1 MGLCARALAASHIFI
16 FALATLV
23 ASTASAQQARSRVV
37 MSKHFFVIDDAESVE
52 VAAPLEQVD
61 GMPPARYG
69 ARRYLANHTEYF
81 ELVADTELAAAVTAQ
96 PGYAQSLE
104 VARGFAEIG
113 LQKYKELD
121 MPGAI
126 QFLSRA
132 RQAFLDIRHEVVA
145 PQEVAELLVF
155 LSLSY
160 IERGDSASQALGTL
174 RELILLAPE
183 QPLQPGIYPD
193 NVVAAYRDARQA
205 LIREIDRRGL
215 PLELDN
221 QARDLARLTG
231 ADAVVMGFVIPA
243 ARRDGYKVRFFP
255 WSRSL
260 DRVERSDTLDIP
272 RLDVESVQSAGNRL
286 AARYA
291 DCIRAPAEIPTDP
304 VPKARGLSP
313 VSLELS
319 LSYAT
324 FLQFPRLRLADASD
338 EVNLGRITYFGNYG
352 VSVAAIY
359 ALRREFGLFTRVQ
372 ILTSQRERSGGL
384 DAREFATLRGVFG
397 GEFRAQLQRLHFGA
411 QLGVDLTHLG
421 DFAILDPECVP
432 KPRVGA
438 CSNENAAE
446 HYRDYDLLIGL
457 NATPSISFEVTRS
470 LEVVSKTS
478 MSLFL
483 FSTAAD
489 SDVNFP
495 WSGELGF
502 RYRF

>member
-1 MGLCARALAASHIFI
+1 MGLCARALAASHIFVLI
-16 FALATLV
+16 TLA
-23 ASTASAQQARSRVV
+23 ASTVSAQQTRSRVV
-37 MSKHFFVIDDAESVE
+37 LSNHFFVIDDAESAE
-52 VAAPLEQVD
+52 VGAAQLEQID
-61 GMPPARYG
+61 GMPAARYG
-69 ARRYLANHTEYF
+69 ARRYIANHAEYF
-81 ELVADTELAAAVTAQ
+81 ELVKDTELTAAVTSQ
-96 PGYAQSLE
+96 PGYNQSLE
-104 VARGFAEIG
+104 IARGFAELG

-145 PQEVAELLVF
+145 PQEVAEVLVF

-174 RELILLAPE
+174 RELILLAPK
-183 QPLQPGIYPD
+183 QPLQKGIYPD

-231 ADAVVMGFVIPA
+231 SDAVIVGFVIPSE
-243 ARRDGYKVRFFP
+243 RRGGYKVRLFP
-255 WSRSL
+255 WSRAL
-260 DRVERSDTLDIP
+260 ERVDRSDTIELG
-272 RLDVESVQSAGNRL
+272 RLDTDSVQSAGNRL

-291 DCIRAPAEIPTDP
+291 DCVRAPAEVPTDP
-304 VPKARGLSP
+304 VPTARGLSP
-313 VSLELS
+313 MSLELS
-319 LSYAT
+319 MSYAT

-338 EVNLGRITYFGNYG
+338 EVNLGRISYFGNYG
-352 VSVAAIY
+352 VSVAGIY

-397 GEFRAQLQRLHFGA
+397 GEFRVKLGRARLGT

-438 CSNENAAE
+438 CSDENAAE
-446 HYRDYDLLIGL
+446 HYRDYNLLVGL
-457 NATPSISFEVTRS
+457 NATPSIAFELTRS
-470 LEVVSKTS
+470 LEIVSKTS

-483 FSTAAD
+483 FSTAEE
-489 SDVNFP
+489 SEVNFP